1 MTSGALTLVSEAE
14 FLALPESN
22 QRMELIDGEV
32 VVSPSPNYRHQK
44 VLRRLVRALESWAD
58 ASDARVTIAQSPLD
72 VRFAPGRIL
81 QPDAM
86 VFTEILPDD
95 VAMPIQRIPAICI
108 EVLSE
113 NRVHD
118 RVTKRYVYAEAGV
131 LEFGLL
137 DPAGVLERR
146 SGAGLQQV
154 EVLTDR
160 LTSPLLP
167 GFSLDLPQLFAR
179 S

>member
-1 MTSGALTLVSEAE
+1 
-14 FLALPESN
+14 
-22 QRMELIDGEV
+22 
-32 VVSPSPNYRHQK
+32 
-44 VLRRLVRALESWAD
+44 VLGRLVVALQSWASSS
-58 ASDARVTIAQSPLD
+58 AAQVTIAQSPLD

-86 VFTEILPDD
+86 LFSEVLPDD
-95 VAMPIQRIPAICI
+95 IAMPIERIPALCI

-113 NRVHD
+113 NRIHD

-131 LEFGLL
+131 REYWLL
-137 DPAGVLERR
+137 DPAGRAERR
-146 SGAGLQQV
+146 TGSGLAQV
-154 EVLTDR
+154 ELLTGL

-167 GFSLDLPQLFAR
+167 GFSLDLAELFAR

>member
-1 MTSGALTLVSEAE
+1 MASNAVPSMSEAE

-22 QRMELIDGEV
+22 QRIELIDGEV
-32 VVSPSPNYRHQK
+32 VVSPSPSYRHQK
-44 VLRRLVRALESWAD
+44 VLQRLVIALQSWAD
-58 ASDARVTIAQSPLD
+58 HSGSRVTIAQSPLD

-95 VAMPIQRIPAICI
+95 VAMPIARIPALCI

-118 RVTKRYVYAEAGV
+118 RVTKRYLYAEAGV
-131 LEFGLL
+131 REYWLL
-137 DPAGVLERR
+137 DLAGRAERR
-146 SGAGLQQV
+146 TGSGLSHV
-154 EVLTDR
+154 EMLTER

-167 GFSLDLPQLFAR
+167 GFSLDLAQLFAR